1 MQFSDSG
8 SDYRGGARGEGGV
21 IAKTTGCVVTI
32 ASVAPDSVVE
42 GHVRVFVPPCLLKN
56 TARVSNASAAISPNP
71 PGYEG
76 PYWRPRASDIGR
88 YAWRVPDM
96 RAPTCP
102 GSAPRSGV
110 RVPSRIPIFQP
121 SPSRCLRVIIW
132 IFHWIFHDLLQRHP
146 RIFGD

>member
-56 TARVSNASAAISPNP
+56 TARVSNASAAILPNP

-76 PYWRPRASDIGR
+76 PYWRPRASDIDH
-88 YAWRVPDM
+88 YALRAPDM
-96 RAPTCP
+96 PCHDASWLRTSERCSGHLADSHS
-102 GSAPRSGV
+102 SA
-110 RVPSRIPIFQP
+110 
-121 SPSRCLRVIIW
+121 SPFEAAAWYPLD
-132 IFHWIFHDLLQRHP
+132 FPLDFP
-146 RIFGD
+146 